1 MSKKVILITGASSG
15 IGQATAQV
23 LASEGHTV
31 CLMGRNREKLEAL
44 QSGGSIHVCDV
55 RDAERVSSEVQS
67 ILATYGRLDAVVN
80 NAGLGY
86 FNTIA
91 EAPLAEWHE
100 MVDVNVKGALNVIHA
115 CLPHLIASGG
125 HLINIASVGAHH
137 VFANSGVYCATKHA
151 LLAISEGL
159 RLELS
164 GKINVTT
171 ISPGPVATP
180 FIDQTQNPKLLQE
193 YKDYFAAGLNPIT
206 VARQIAYALAMAE
219 DGVVSEIIIRPK
231 RVER

>member
-1 MSKKVILITGASSG
+1 MSKKVILVTGASSG

-23 LASEGHTV
+23 LAAEGHTL
-31 CLMGRNREKLEAL
+31 CLMGRNQQKLEAM
-44 QSGGSIHVCDV
+44 QTDGSLHFCDV
-55 RDAERVSSEVQS
+55 RDADHVAAEVQA
-67 ILATYGRLDAVVN
+67 IVQTHGRLDAVVN

-91 EAPLAEWHE
+91 GAPLSEWHE
-100 MVDVNVKGALNVIHA
+100 MVDVNIKGALNVIHA
-115 CLPHLIASGG
+115 CLPHLIASSG

-180 FIDQTQNPKLLQE
+180 FIEQTQNPKLLQE
-193 YKDYFAAGLNPIT
+193 YKDYFAAGLRPET

-219 DGVVSEIIIRPK
+219 DGIVSEIIIRPK

>member
-1 MSKKVILITGASSG
+1 MSTKVILVTGAGSG
-15 IGQATAQV
+15 IGQATARR
-23 LASEGHTV
+23 LSGEGHTL
-31 CLMGRNREKLEAL
+31 CLMGRNRAKLEAL
-44 QSGGSIHVCDV
+44 QLPGSIHICDV
-55 RDAERVSSEVQS
+55 RDADAVRAEVNAIQS
-67 ILATYGRLDAVVN
+67 THGRIDAVVN

-86 FNTIA
+86 FNPIA

-115 CLPHLIASGG
+115 CLPHLMASGG
-125 HLINIASVGAHH
+125 HLINIASVGGHN

-180 FIDQTQNPKLLQE
+180 FIEQTKNPRLLSE
-193 YKDYFAAGLNPIT
+193 YKDYFAAGLQPDT
-206 VARQIAYALAMAE
+206 VARQIAYALTMAE